1 MRNKFFYFLCVFL
14 WLAVSYVLVADSTI
28 IIRGYVRDNG
38 CSVVVELI
46 NFIVDL
52 MENAAK

>member
-14 WLAVSYVLVADSTI
+14 WLVVSYVLVVDSMI
-28 IIRGYVRDNG
+28 IICGYVRDNG

-52 MENAAK
+52 MENVVK